1 MAVQFNYVAKKGWK
15 PKNSDENYVITL
27 LKIELDEKAIKESGK
42 PEKELFEDAA
52 GTVAAE
58 SSTGTWTKV
67 YSGKDSGI
75 KMAEKFRAM
84 AYDLDYEK
92 KMFKVAYP
100 IELFELDNISGLLA
114 GIVGNIAGMKMVS
127 AMRVYDIRFPKKM
140 IQAFPGPRFGVSGIR
155 KLLKKP
161 KGCLVCTV
169 PKPKIGRTAK
179 EQSELAKILFN
190 SGNGTYDG
198 IKDDENLTN
207 LFFNKF
213 DERCKLILNELKKAE
228 QKTGNKKF
236 YLCSFAE
243 SKTD

>member
-15 PKNSDENYVITL
+15 PQNSDENYVITL

-114 GIVGNIAGMKMVS
+114 GITGNIAGMKMLS
-127 AMRVYDIRFPKKM
+127 GLRVYDVRLPKKM
-140 IQAFPGPRFGVSGIR
+140 IEKFPGPMFGVPGIR
-155 KLLKKP
+155 KMLDKP
-161 KGCLVCTV
+161 KGPIT
-169 PKPKIGRTAK
+169 I
-179 EQSELAKILFN
+179 
-190 SGNGTYDG
+190 
-198 IKDDENLTN
+198 
-207 LFFNKF
+207 
-213 DERCKLILNELKKAE
+213 
-228 QKTGNKKF
+228 
-236 YLCSFAE
+236 
-243 SKTD
+243 